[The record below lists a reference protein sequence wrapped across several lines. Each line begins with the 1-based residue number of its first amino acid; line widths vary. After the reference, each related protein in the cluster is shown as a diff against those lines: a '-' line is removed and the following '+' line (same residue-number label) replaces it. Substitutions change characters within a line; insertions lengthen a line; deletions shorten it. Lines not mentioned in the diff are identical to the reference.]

1 MGASSEREV
10 IESKMLKLKYKRV
23 EIQEQKLEYL
33 EKLKKITGKTIKRK
47 PIPDYID
54 DTEDQIISNAK
65 SNTHATIKK
74 NKTKNSALKIKK
86 NKTRNSALKIKKSL
100 LKKEKAK
107 KKIKSADTYEV
118 KSKKNNE
125 AKKKHYQETNQ

>member
-74 NKTKNSALKIKK
+74 NKT
-86 NKTRNSALKIKKSL
+86 RNSALKIKKSL